1 MICIIRLLTCSS
13 IILFVSA
20 LLMLTV
26 DSRIYKDRGWFRE
39 KKYAAV
45 MGWIYCILSVFI
57 LIGLMIYV

>member
-1 MICIIRLLTCSS
+1 MIRLLTSTS
-13 IILFVSA
+13 IILFISA
-20 LLMLTV
+20 LLMLAI
-26 DSRIYKDRGWFRE
+26 DSRIYKDRGWLRE